1 VQPDA
6 TQAQIKKAYFKKSL
20 LCHPDKNPDNPDAI
34 KQFQRLT
41 HIREILCDPAKRAHY
56 DRFGEESLDELDSG
70 SEPEAEEDFDATGD
84 DEFTKSELQDLFNK
98 IRNKG
103 NSTVAESI
111 VEDIML
117 EQAYKPRKG
126 RMWQEDIV
134 EDEWNKAKKAAVK
147 RLLWS
152 ERDISALPEGLI
164 SSGKFAKELRVVN
177 LHRNQLDTLPD
188 SFAQLKSLQELI
200 ISANKFENFPEVI
213 TKLTKLK
220 IINAEQNRLSA
231 LPESFSKLTA
241 LEDLNLSTNKFEEFP
256 ETILSLSKLKTL
268 NMERNSLNGLPKSFC
283 KLKQL
288 TSASFFGNQM
298 KNLDDDCFKDMT
310 NLRKVDL
317 QCNFL
322 QSLPQSITDLLS
334 HTENFILSTDDMTQ
348 QPKPKRKAPKRKAR
362 EATKK
367 PKNPPAK
374 RQRRK

>member
-1 VQPDA
+1 M
-6 TQAQIKKAYFKKSL
+6 
-20 LCHPDKNPDNPDAI
+20 
-34 KQFQRLT
+34 
-41 HIREILCDPAKRAHY
+41 
-56 DRFGEESLDELDSG
+56 G
-70 SEPEAEEDFDATGD
+70 
-84 DEFTKSELQDLFNK
+84 

-134 EDEWNKAKKAAVK
+134 EDEWNNAKKAAVK

-164 SSGKFAKELRVVN
+164 SSGKFANELRVVN

-256 ETILSLSKLKTL
+256 
-268 NMERNSLNGLPKSFC
+268 
-283 KLKQL
+283 
-288 TSASFFGNQM
+288 
-298 KNLDDDCFKDMT
+298 
-310 NLRKVDL
+310 
-317 QCNFL
+317 
-322 QSLPQSITDLLS
+322 
-334 HTENFILSTDDMTQ
+334 
-348 QPKPKRKAPKRKAR
+348 KPS
-362 EATKK
+362 
-367 PKNPPAK
+367 
-374 RQRRK
+374 